1 MKKRLVCLLLVA
13 LTVMV
18 CTAAMAA
25 GTYSVGIK
33 QERLVNNVSRNESAP
48 ESIYYVD
55 WIDNPTKIKATAVNS
70 RVSLSW
76 DPVPAIDL
84 YSIYEK
90 IGGTWKYKEVTATAS
105 VSFTASDGTHEYGV
119 SSIWRADNG
128 DFYESEYVRTV
139 TIAVLDGE
147 DDPRSGDVIQEI
159 RFSGYSDKSVSVT
172 AYENTFLRIKT
183 DSLTWFV
190 GGSNGAVVMPDKVS
204 SVYYTSLGNDIVI
217 KASKYLSGST
227 GTILVATYD
236 YSLRTVDGKT
246 CYAVGENRAYLTIK
260 LTRSE
265 GRDPAGGTQVKLN
278 KSTATLTRTASKL
291 KPTLKLKATV
301 TSEDGDDVAVT
312 WKSSNVKIAKVDKT
326 GEVTAL
332 KPGKVTITC
341 TAKDGSGDSASCEIT
356 VKDKQVSKIT
366 LNKTKATLR
375 KGDTLQLSVKKV
387 TPTTAVDQKVKWST
401 SDKSVA
407 TVSKTGKVTAKA
419 PGTCVIT
426 CTAHDGS
433 GKTVKVKITV
443 KK

>member
-172 AYENTFLRIKT
+172 AYENTFLR
-183 DSLTWFV
+183 
-190 GGSNGAVVMPDKVS
+190 
-204 SVYYTSLGNDIVI
+204 
-217 KASKYLSGST
+217 
-227 GTILVATYD
+227 
-236 YSLRTVDGKT
+236 
-246 CYAVGENRAYLTIK
+246 
-260 LTRSE
+260 
-265 GRDPAGGTQVKLN
+265 
-278 KSTATLTRTASKL
+278 
-291 KPTLKLKATV
+291 
-301 TSEDGDDVAVT
+301 
-312 WKSSNVKIAKVDKT
+312 
-326 GEVTAL
+326 
-332 KPGKVTITC
+332 
-341 TAKDGSGDSASCEIT
+341 
-356 VKDKQVSKIT
+356 
-366 LNKTKATLR
+366 
-375 KGDTLQLSVKKV
+375 
-387 TPTTAVDQKVKWST
+387 
-401 SDKSVA
+401 
-407 TVSKTGKVTAKA
+407 
-419 PGTCVIT
+419 
-426 CTAHDGS
+426 
-433 GKTVKVKITV
+433 
-443 KK
+443 